1 MGHIFLILGVF
12 FIHIPIALFC
22 TEVLHMGELSA
33 AIIGGAAGIVAAII
47 TGIVTVI
54 GQNRKLN
61 ETLRHLGFGEDEA
74 SMKKQLDN
82 KLGTSRK
89 SIDEQLGVGT
99 KSISEQLGVGIDDC
113 SLTKQHENLSKQHEE
128 LKRCISEKNSDI
140 SSIASAVHTIEER
153 RNNMSTT
160 QQGVLDTLNAFIT
173 NWQELQTR
181 VIHLG
186 LELAQRDE
194 TIRSL
199 EAENAELRATIAEF
213 EVDVEQDSP
222 EE

>member
-1 MGHIFLILGVF
+1 
-12 FIHIPIALFC
+12 
-22 TEVLHMGELSA
+22 MGELSA

-74 SMKKQLDN
+74 SMKRQLDN

-89 SIDEQLGVGT
+89 SIDEQLGVEGKSISEQLGVGSRSISEQLGVGT
-99 KSISEQLGVGIDDC
+99 KSISDQLGVGIDDC

-128 LKRCISEKNSDI
+128 LKRCISEKNTDI
-140 SSIASAVHTIEER
+140 ASIASAVHTIEER

-181 VIHLG
+181 VMHLG

-199 EAENAELRATIAEF
+199 EAENAELRATIAEL
-213 EVDVEQDSP
+213 EEELEQDSP

>member
-1 MGHIFLILGVF
+1 
-12 FIHIPIALFC
+12 
-22 TEVLHMGELSA
+22 MGELSA

-74 SMKKQLDN
+74 SMKRQLDN

-89 SIDEQLGVGT
+89 SIDEQLGVG
-99 KSISEQLGVGIDDC
+99 IDDC
-113 SLTKQHENLSKQHEE
+113 SLTKQHEE